1 MYVSKKEKRKKKEKC
16 TNMQKCGRNLRRG
29 KKKIN
34 RDLPQD
40 SRFSKGTNRSTRQGA
55 SFLILMFEVNPDCR
69 VSLHHLTQD
78 TTTNNPGKRWRG
90 KGGREEREEEKR
102 RRKRRKGRRDK
113 DSSRIQDIR
122 GHADTAQSFGY
133 NLQLV
138 PSTETTNHTS
148 AIGGRLR
155 AERHESLH
163 GAPGRG

>member
-1 MYVSKKEKRKKKEKC
+1 VAREARK
-16 TNMQKCGRNLRRG
+16 
-29 KKKIN
+29 
-34 RDLPQD
+34 
-40 SRFSKGTNRSTRQGA
+40 
-55 SFLILMFEVNPDCR
+55 
-69 VSLHHLTQD
+69 
-78 TTTNNPGKRWRG
+78 
-90 KGGREEREEEKR
+90 GRE
-102 RRKRRKGRRDK
+102 RRKRKEEEEEEKGRRDK

-122 GHADTAQSFGY
+122 GYADTAQSFGY